1 LDFDMS
7 LGQTESSASHS
18 PIIGDPRWLRLIA
31 RDKSADGQFWYSVAT
46 TGVYCRP
53 SCPSRTANPKNVQ
66 FHNSTAEARK
76 AGFRACK
83 RCNPDGLSVDAENA
97 VIITK
102 ACRLIEE
109 SPQTPSLA
117 QLANEVQLSP
127 AYFHRLFKR
136 VTGLT
141 PKGYGDAR
149 RAQRAREQLGSGG
162 TVTEAIYGAGFNS
175 ASRFYAVSTDV
186 LGMTPRNFR
195 AGGAMEHMRY
205 AFSRTSLGHVLV
217 AATDKGIS
225 AILIGESNEDLTKQ
239 LQRSFPKARLV
250 EGDQAFGDTVSE
262 VIKLVEAPRNGFD
275 LPLDVRGTAF
285 QQRVWQALR
294 GIPAGET
301 RSYAEIAEGIGSPN
315 ATRAVA
321 GACAS
326 NVLAVAIPCH
336 RVIRHDGSLS
346 GYRWGVERKR
356 ELLQREARPKVEA
369 SSS

>member
-1 LDFDMS
+1 MS
-7 LGQTESSASHS
+7 PGQTAVSPGDAS
-18 PIIGDPRWLRLIA
+18 ITNDPRWQRLVT
-31 RDKSADGQFWYSVAT
+31 RDKTADGEFWYSVAT

-53 SCPSRTANPKNVQ
+53 SCPSRAANPKNVC
-66 FHNSTAEARK
+66 FHGSTAEARE

-83 RCNPDGLSVDAENA
+83 RCNPDGLSVDAENTA
-97 VIITK
+97 IIVR
-102 ACRLIEE
+102 ACRLIDEAT
-109 SPQTPSLA
+109 QALSLRE
-117 QLANEVQLSP
+117 LANDAQLSP

-149 RAQRAREQLGSGG
+149 RAQRAREQLSTSG

-175 ASRFYAVSTDV
+175 SSRFYAVSADV

-195 AGGAMEHMRY
+195 AGGATECMRY
-205 AFSRTSLGHVLV
+205 AFGQASLGTILV
-217 AATDKGIS
+217 AITDKGIS
-225 AILIGESNEDLTKQ
+225 AILIGDSTESLVKQ
-239 LQRSFPKARLV
+239 LQDSFPRAQLV
-250 EGDQAFGDTVSE
+250 EGDQAFEDLVSQ
-262 VIKLVEAPRNGFD
+262 VVGLVEAPRNGFD

-294 GIPAGET
+294 DIPAGET
-301 RSYAEIAEGIGSPN
+301 RSYAEIADHIGAPK

-326 NVLAVAIPCH
+326 NVLAVAVPCH

-356 ELLQREARPKVEA
+356 ELLQREAKSGSKARP
-369 SSS
+369 S